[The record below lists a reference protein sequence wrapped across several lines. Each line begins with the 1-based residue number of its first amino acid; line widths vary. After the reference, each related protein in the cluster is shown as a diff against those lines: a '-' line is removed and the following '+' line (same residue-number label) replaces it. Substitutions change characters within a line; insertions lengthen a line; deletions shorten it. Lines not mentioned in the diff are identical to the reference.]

1 MTSDPG
7 SPAWVSTNTQEVL
20 RSLLSTYVTDAT
32 VTTVGP
38 GRHWPTR
45 EPATGRPSAATG
57 ASRRRP
63 AGQSSSI
70 GLEVKLSGPMRL
82 LELLLTRLYE
92 SRNTKP
98 PELAFRGNAGP
109 LRRYTGLMPLH
120 GVCTIALTPFTE
132 DGDLDQES
140 IDSLAEFY
148 LESGVH
154 GVTILG
160 IMGEAH
166 KLSDAERQ
174 AVTQRYLSAV
184 GGRVPLVV
192 GCSGAATRVAAQMAR
207 AAEEAGAAAVMVA
220 PPNNQRSLDLVFEH
234 YRRVAEDV
242 SVPVVVQD
250 EPVNTGVVMPA
261 PFIARL
267 VDEIRGCCYVKLEE
281 APTTI
286 KISSLL
292 KSAKTKAGVFGG
304 LGGMYFYEELVRG
317 AVGIMTGFAYPHV
330 LVETYRLFAADQ
342 KREAQE
348 YFFRYLPLIRFE
360 AQLGVGGVGIRK
372 EILKLRG
379 VISSSHVRFPAPA
392 LDEETLRELEDLVE
406 VLELAD

>member
-1 MTSDPG
+1 MT
-7 SPAWVSTNTQEVL
+7 
-20 RSLLSTYVTDAT
+20 
-32 VTTVGP
+32 
-38 GRHWPTR
+38 
-45 EPATGRPSAATG
+45 
-57 ASRRRP
+57 
-63 AGQSSSI
+63 
-70 GLEVKLSGPMRL
+70 
-82 LELLLTRLYE
+82 
-92 SRNTKP
+92 
-98 PELAFRGNAGP
+98 
-109 LRRYTGLMPLH
+109 LH
-120 GVCTIALTPFTE
+120 GVCTIALTPFTGE
-132 DGDLDQES
+132 GDLDEES
-140 IDSLAEFY
+140 IDSLAGFY
-148 LESGVH
+148 LNSGVH

-166 KLSDAERQ
+166 KLSDVERQ
-174 AVTQRYLSAV
+174 AVTERYISAI
-184 GGRVPLVV
+184 GGRVPVV
-192 GCSGAATRVAAQMAR
+192 AGCSAVATRIVVERAR

-234 YRRVAEDV
+234 YRRVAEAV

-267 VDEIRGCCYVKLEE
+267 VDEIEGCRHVKLEE

-286 KISSLL
+286 KISALL
-292 KSAKTKAGVFGG
+292 NYAKTEVGVFGG
-304 LGGMYFYEELVRG
+304 LGGMYFYEELARG
-317 AVGIMTGFAYPHV
+317 AAGIMTGFAYPHV
-330 LVETYRLFAADQ
+330 LVETYRRFVEGE

-406 VLELAD
+406 VLGLAD

>member
-1 MTSDPG
+1 MT
-7 SPAWVSTNTQEVL
+7 
-20 RSLLSTYVTDAT
+20 
-32 VTTVGP
+32 
-38 GRHWPTR
+38 
-45 EPATGRPSAATG
+45 
-57 ASRRRP
+57 
-63 AGQSSSI
+63 
-70 GLEVKLSGPMRL
+70 
-82 LELLLTRLYE
+82 
-92 SRNTKP
+92 
-98 PELAFRGNAGP
+98 
-109 LRRYTGLMPLH
+109 LH
-120 GVCTIALTPFTE
+120 GVCTIALTPFTGE
-132 DGDLDQES
+132 GDLDEES
-140 IDSLAEFY
+140 IDSLAGFY
-148 LESGVH
+148 LNSGVH

-166 KLSDAERQ
+166 KLSDVERQ
-174 AVTQRYLSAV
+174 AVTERYISAI
-184 GGRVPLVV
+184 GGRVPVV
-192 GCSGAATRVAAQMAR
+192 AGCSAVATRIVVERAR

-234 YRRVAEDV
+234 YRRVAEAV

-261 PFIARL
+261 PFLARL
-267 VDEIRGCCYVKLEE
+267 VDEIEGCRHVKLEE

-286 KISSLL
+286 KISALL
-292 KSAKTKAGVFGG
+292 NDAKTEVGVFGG
-304 LGGMYFYEELVRG
+304 LGGMYFYEELARG
-317 AVGIMTGFAYPHV
+317 AAGIMTGFAYPHV
-330 LVETYRLFAADQ
+330 LVETYRRFVEGE

-406 VLELAD
+406 VLGLAG

>member
-1 MTSDPG
+1 
-7 SPAWVSTNTQEVL
+7 
-20 RSLLSTYVTDAT
+20 
-32 VTTVGP
+32 
-38 GRHWPTR
+38 
-45 EPATGRPSAATG
+45 
-57 ASRRRP
+57 
-63 AGQSSSI
+63 
-70 GLEVKLSGPMRL
+70 
-82 LELLLTRLYE
+82 
-92 SRNTKP
+92 
-98 PELAFRGNAGP
+98 
-109 LRRYTGLMPLH
+109 MPLH
-120 GVCTIALTPFTE
+120 GVCTIALTPFTDE
-132 DGDLDQES
+132 GDLDEES
-140 IDSLAEFY
+140 IGSLAGFY
-148 LESGVH
+148 LNSGVH

-174 AVTQRYLSAV
+174 AVTERYVSAI
-184 GGRVPLVV
+184 GGRVPVVV
-192 GCSGAATRVAAQMAR
+192 GCSAVATKIVVERAR

-234 YRRVAEDV
+234 YRRVAEAV

-267 VDEIRGCCYVKLEE
+267 VDEIEGCRHVKLEE

-286 KISSLL
+286 KISALL
-292 KSAKTKAGVFGG
+292 KNVKSEAGIFGG
-304 LGGMYFYEELVRG
+304 LGGMYFYEELARG
-317 AVGIMTGFAYPHV
+317 AAGIMTGFAYPHV
-330 LVETYRLFAADQ
+330 LVETYRLFVEGE
-342 KREAQE
+342 KRETQE

-392 LDEETLRELEDLVE
+392 LDEETLHELEDLVE

>member
-1 MTSDPG
+1 
-7 SPAWVSTNTQEVL
+7 
-20 RSLLSTYVTDAT
+20 
-32 VTTVGP
+32 
-38 GRHWPTR
+38 
-45 EPATGRPSAATG
+45 
-57 ASRRRP
+57 
-63 AGQSSSI
+63 
-70 GLEVKLSGPMRL
+70 
-82 LELLLTRLYE
+82 
-92 SRNTKP
+92 
-98 PELAFRGNAGP
+98 
-109 LRRYTGLMPLH
+109 MPLH
-120 GVCTIALTPFTE
+120 GVCTIALTPFTGE
-132 DGDLDQES
+132 GDLDEES
-140 IDSLAEFY
+140 IDSLAGFY
-148 LESGVH
+148 LNSGVH
-154 GVTILG
+154 GVTTLG

-166 KLSDAERQ
+166 KLSDTERQ
-174 AVTQRYLSAV
+174 AVTDRYVSAI
-184 GGRVPLVV
+184 GGRVPVVV
-192 GCSGAATRVAAQMAR
+192 GCSAVATRIVVERAR

-234 YRRVAEDV
+234 YRRVAEVV

-267 VDEIRGCCYVKLEE
+267 VDEIEGCHHVKLEE

-286 KISSLL
+286 KISALL
-292 KSAKTKAGVFGG
+292 NYAKTEVGVFGG
-304 LGGMYFYEELVRG
+304 LGGMYFYEELARG
-317 AVGIMTGFAYPHV
+317 AAGIMTGFAYPHV
-330 LVETYRLFAADQ
+330 LVETYRRFVEGE

-406 VLELAD
+406 VLGLTD

>member
-1 MTSDPG
+1 MS
-7 SPAWVSTNTQEVL
+7 
-20 RSLLSTYVTDAT
+20 
-32 VTTVGP
+32 
-38 GRHWPTR
+38 
-45 EPATGRPSAATG
+45 
-57 ASRRRP
+57 
-63 AGQSSSI
+63 
-70 GLEVKLSGPMRL
+70 
-82 LELLLTRLYE
+82 
-92 SRNTKP
+92 
-98 PELAFRGNAGP
+98 
-109 LRRYTGLMPLH
+109 LH
-120 GVCTIALTPFTE
+120 GVCTIALTPFTGE
-132 DGDLDQES
+132 GDLDEES
-140 IDSLAEFY
+140 IDSLAGFY
-148 LESGVH
+148 LNSGVH

-166 KLSDAERQ
+166 KLSDTERQ
-174 AVTQRYLSAV
+174 AVTDRYVSAI
-184 GGRVPLVV
+184 GGRVPVVV
-192 GCSGAATRVAAQMAR
+192 GCSAVATRIVVERAR

-234 YRRVAEDV
+234 YRRVAEAV

-267 VDEIRGCCYVKLEE
+267 VDEIEGCRHVKLEE

-286 KISSLL
+286 KISALL
-292 KSAKTKAGVFGG
+292 NYAKTEVGVFGG
-304 LGGMYFYEELVRG
+304 LGGMYFYEELARG
-317 AVGIMTGFAYPHV
+317 AAGIMTGFAYPHV
-330 LVETYRLFAADQ
+330 LVETYRRFVEGE

-406 VLELAD
+406 VLGLAD

>member
-1 MTSDPG
+1 MT
-7 SPAWVSTNTQEVL
+7 
-20 RSLLSTYVTDAT
+20 
-32 VTTVGP
+32 
-38 GRHWPTR
+38 
-45 EPATGRPSAATG
+45 
-57 ASRRRP
+57 
-63 AGQSSSI
+63 
-70 GLEVKLSGPMRL
+70 
-82 LELLLTRLYE
+82 
-92 SRNTKP
+92 
-98 PELAFRGNAGP
+98 
-109 LRRYTGLMPLH
+109 LH
-120 GVCTIALTPFTE
+120 GVCTIALTPFTGE
-132 DGDLDQES
+132 GDLDEES
-140 IDSLAEFY
+140 IDSLAGFY
-148 LESGVH
+148 LNSGVH

-166 KLSDAERQ
+166 KLSDVERQ
-174 AVTQRYLSAV
+174 AVTERYISAI
-184 GGRVPLVV
+184 GGRVPVV
-192 GCSGAATRVAAQMAR
+192 AGCSAVATRIVVERAR

-234 YRRVAEDV
+234 YRRVAEAV

-267 VDEIRGCCYVKLEE
+267 VDEIEGCRHVKLEE

-286 KISSLL
+286 KISALL
-292 KSAKTKAGVFGG
+292 NYAKTEVGVFGG
-304 LGGMYFYEELVRG
+304 LGGMYFYEELARG
-317 AVGIMTGFAYPHV
+317 AAGIMTGFAYPHV
-330 LVETYRLFAADQ
+330 LVETYRRFVEGE

-360 AQLGVGGVGIRK
+360 AQLGVGGVAIRK

-406 VLELAD
+406 VLGLAG

>member
-1 MTSDPG
+1 MS
-7 SPAWVSTNTQEVL
+7 
-20 RSLLSTYVTDAT
+20 
-32 VTTVGP
+32 
-38 GRHWPTR
+38 
-45 EPATGRPSAATG
+45 
-57 ASRRRP
+57 
-63 AGQSSSI
+63 
-70 GLEVKLSGPMRL
+70 
-82 LELLLTRLYE
+82 
-92 SRNTKP
+92 
-98 PELAFRGNAGP
+98 
-109 LRRYTGLMPLH
+109 LH
-120 GVCTIALTPFTE
+120 GVCTIALTPFTGE
-132 DGDLDQES
+132 GDLDEES
-140 IDSLAEFY
+140 IDSLAGFY
-148 LESGVH
+148 LNSGVH

-174 AVTQRYLSAV
+174 AVTDRYVSAI
-184 GGRVPLVV
+184 GGRVPVVV
-192 GCSGAATRVAAQMAR
+192 GCSAVATRIVVERAR

-234 YRRVAEDV
+234 YRRVAEAV

-267 VDEIRGCCYVKLEE
+267 VDEIEGCRHVKLEE

-286 KISSLL
+286 KISALL
-292 KSAKTKAGVFGG
+292 NYAKTEVGVFGG
-304 LGGMYFYEELVRG
+304 LGGMYFYEELARG
-317 AVGIMTGFAYPHV
+317 AAGIMTGFAYPHV
-330 LVETYRLFAADQ
+330 LVETYRRFVEGE

-406 VLELAD
+406 VLGLAD